1 MSTFATRLEVVCGG
15 VSGVRVD
22 TWVESGTDVT
32 PFYDSLLGK
41 LMVHGSSR
49 ADAAAKMSA
58 ALADTVLGGIP
69 SNLEYL
75 RTIIASEGF
84 HSGKSFWVQQSI
96 IMTKENSHSASIP
109 GWLTQQGAAFPLAGL
124 ALQHEMA
131 VCGDAPAT
139 CGALYKLLHV
149 NAGATTTKFLESLPF
164 SPKAIEV
171 VSPGMNT
178 TIQARLQ
185 PAPWSHS
192 ANFKR
197 TGFQACRC

>member
-1 MSTFATRLEVVCGG
+1 MHTSAMRHEVACRG

-49 ADAAAKMSA
+49 ADAATKMSA

-84 HSGKSFWVQQSI
+84 HSGKSF
-96 IMTKENSHSASIP
+96 
-109 GWLTQQGAAFPLAGL
+109 
-124 ALQHEMA
+124 
-131 VCGDAPAT
+131 
-139 CGALYKLLHV
+139 
-149 NAGATTTKFLESLPF
+149 
-164 SPKAIEV
+164 
-171 VSPGMNT
+171 
-178 TIQARLQ
+178 
-185 PAPWSHS
+185 
-192 ANFKR
+192 
-197 TGFQACRC
+197 